1 MGEAN
6 GSSAQNGS
14 AANGNEVVH
23 LDPRIAI
30 SPNAPKE
37 VPRLLEEVASY
48 GKDFVQEDPKAR
60 MKLLESARAL
70 VYALETPREAMIR
83 YCWSDAAAFASIE
96 TAIER
101 GIFVELG
108 KGDGPKKVVDIA
120 AATNCDAVM
129 LSRIMKHM
137 AAVGVIAEAGPDE
150 YKPTGISNAFT
161 IKTYS
166 DGFPCMCVLPPFA
179 FLSITLQSFS
189 GLTVPR
195 TGSVT
200 KATNALPEFLK
211 SIDYKLPQDGR
222 NCAFNV
228 GYKTNLSFFEYLGAN
243 PKTGTEFNNHMGA
256 YRQGRP
262 SWMDHGFFPVE
273 KQLIQGADT
282 GDDAAFLVDV
292 GGSLGHDLMEFH
304 SKWSNAPG
312 KLILQDQPHVIEE
325 AKQKADEYIET
336 MVHDFFTE
344 QPVKGAR
351 AYYMHSIL
359 HDWPDEVG
367 VKILEQLAAAMRP
380 GYSKILINENVIPST
395 DAYWESTALDIVMMS
410 LFSSQERTEKQWRKL
425 IASAGL
431 KIVNIWT
438 VEKGVE
444 SLIECELP

>member
-14 AANGNEVVH
+14 AANGNGVVH
-23 LDPRIAI
+23 LDPRIAV

-37 VPRLLEEVASY
+37 VPHLLEEVASY

-60 MKLLESARAL
+60 MKLLESARSL

-96 TAIER
+96 TAVER

-108 KGDGPKKVVDIA
+108 KGDGPKRVVDIA

-150 YKPTGISNAFT
+150 YKPTGISKALT
-161 IKTYS
+161 LQIYAV
-166 DGFPCMCVLPPFA
+166 GFPCM
-179 FLSITLQSFS
+179 
-189 GLTVPR
+189 
-195 TGSVT
+195 TGCVT

-211 SIDYKLPQDGR
+211 SIDYKLPQDPR

-243 PKTGTEFNNHMGA
+243 PKTGTEFNHHMGA

-312 KLILQDQPHVIEE
+312 KLILQDLPHVVEE
-325 AKQKADEYIET
+325 AKQKADKYIET

-367 VKILEQLAAAMRP
+367 VKILKQLAAAMKP

-395 DAYWESTALDIVMMS
+395 DAYWESTGLDVVMMA